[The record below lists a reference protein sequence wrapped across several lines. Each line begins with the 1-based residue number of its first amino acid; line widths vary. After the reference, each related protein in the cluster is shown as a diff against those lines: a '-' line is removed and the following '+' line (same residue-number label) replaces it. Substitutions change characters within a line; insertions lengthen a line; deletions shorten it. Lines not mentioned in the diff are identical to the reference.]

1 LRKKVLIFLGG
12 NSREKGGNT
21 REKGGQ
27 IHHDSK
33 MKT

>member
-1 LRKKVLIFLGG
+1 LRKNESIFLGG
-12 NSREKGGNT
+12 NYREKGGNT